1 MRPAGSVP
9 FDPGFVP
16 RCDHAVRLG
25 SLRAVLDRSP
35 DPLRALLDA
44 AREGDERAVTALI
57 EATSPAV
64 SGICRMLGSPSEI
77 DDLVQETYIRAL
89 VSLDRYSGAGS
100 VIGWFLAIARNT
112 CADHVRRRQRQAR
125 LADRLRRHHQ
135 EAELQLA
142 DWHVVT
148 DAVSILDSEQR
159 DAFLLTQMLGFTY
172 QEAAALLG
180 CPVGTVR
187 SRVARGR
194 ARLLEYHESEAAG

>member
-1 MRPAGSVP
+1 MWPVRSVP
-9 FDPGFVP
+9 GDPGFVP
-16 RCDHAVRLG
+16 RCGPRLRLG
-25 SLRAVLDRSP
+25 SSRPVPDRPP

-64 SGICRMLGSPSEI
+64 GGVCRMLGSPSEI

-89 VSLDRYSGAGS
+89 VSLDRFSGTGS

-125 LADRLRRHHQ
+125 LAERLRSRHQ
-135 EAELQLA
+135 AIELQLA

-148 DAVSILDSEQR
+148 DAVSILDPEQR

-194 ARLLEYHESEAAG
+194 ARLREDCESEAAG

>member
-1 MRPAGSVP
+1 VP
-9 FDPGFVP
+9 
-16 RCDHAVRLG
+16 DHP
-25 SLRAVLDRSP
+25 P

-64 SGICRMLGSPSEI
+64 SGTCRMLGSPSEI

-89 VSLDRYSGAGS
+89 VSLDRYSGKGS

-112 CADHVRRRQRQAR
+112 CADHVRRRQRQVR
-125 LADRLRRHHQ
+125 LADRLRSRHQ
-135 EAELQLA
+135 EAEVQLA

-148 DAVSILDSEQR
+148 DAVSTLDPEQR
-159 DAFLLTQMLGFTY
+159 DAFLLTQMLGFAY
-172 QEAAALLG
+172 RDAAALLG

-194 ARLLEYHESEAAG
+194 KRLLENHEATEAG

>member
-1 MRPAGSVP
+1 MRPVRSVP
-9 FDPGFVP
+9 VDRGFVP
-16 RCDHAVRLG
+16 RCDRPSTLG
-25 SLRAVLDRSP
+25 SSCPVPDPSP

-44 AREGDERAVTALI
+44 AREGDERAVTALVD
-57 EATSPAV
+57 ATSTAV
-64 SGICRMLGSPSEI
+64 GGICRMLGSPSEI

-89 VSLDRYSGAGS
+89 VSLDRYRGTGS

-125 LADRLRRHHQ
+125 LGERLRSHH
-135 EAELQLA
+135 EEIELQLA

-148 DAVSILDSEQR
+148 DAVSILDQEQR

-194 ARLLEYHESEAAG
+194 ARLLDHHEAEAAS